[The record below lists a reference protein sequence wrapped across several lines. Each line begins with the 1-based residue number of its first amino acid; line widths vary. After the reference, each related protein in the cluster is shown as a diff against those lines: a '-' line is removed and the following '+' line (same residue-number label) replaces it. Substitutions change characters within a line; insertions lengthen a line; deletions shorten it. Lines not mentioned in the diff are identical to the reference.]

1 MQVLSSK
8 NKKSEPVASNTHE
21 QYRAAI
27 AEARQTFIAKN
38 QDYGTAWRILRI
50 SSLVDQLF
58 IKARRIRSIEEN
70 HQSAVNEGIES
81 EYKGLVN
88 YAALALIQDQLP
100 EDAELELPFEE
111 VLRHY
116 DTVINEAWELMNKK
130 NTDYGEAWREMWI
143 TSLTDLILMKL
154 LRIRK
159 LLTQDAEDVQSE
171 GIDAN
176 LYDIINY
183 SVFALIKIAAHH
195 ESNHNRS

>member
-1 MQVLSSK
+1 M
-8 NKKSEPVASNTHE
+8 ASNTHE

-27 AEARQTFIAKN
+27 GKARQTFISKN

-70 HQSAVNEGIES
+70 HQSAVDEGVES
-81 EYKGLVN
+81 EYIGLIN
-88 YAALALIQDQLP
+88 YAALALIQDQLSA
-100 EDAELELPFEE
+100 DAELELPFQK
-111 VLRHY
+111 VVDHY
-116 DTVINEAWELMNKK
+116 DAVINEAWELMTKK
-130 NTDYGEAWREMWI
+130 NTDYGEAWRQMWI

-159 LLTQDAEDVQSE
+159 LLTQEAEHVQSE

-183 SVFALIKIAAHH
+183 SVFALIKINEQH
-195 ESNHNRS
+195 ESDNNGS

>member
-1 MQVLSSK
+1 MPSK
-8 NKKSEPVASNTHE
+8 THE
-21 QYRAAI
+21 QYGMAVQD
-27 AEARQTFIAKN
+27 ARQTFIHKN

-58 IKARRIRSIEEN
+58 IKARRIRSLEEN
-70 HQSAVNEGIES
+70 QQSAVNEGIEP
-81 EYKGLVN
+81 EYKGLIN

-100 EDAELELPFEE
+100 EKAPLELPFED
-111 VLRHY
+111 VLQHY
-116 DTVINEAWELMNKK
+116 DAVINEAWELMDKK
-130 NTDYGEAWREMWI
+130 NTDYGEVWREMWI

-159 LLTQDAEDVQSE
+159 LLSQDQAKVQSE

-183 SVFALIKIAAHH
+183 SVFALIKIQENH
-195 ESNHNRS
+195 ESNYHRS